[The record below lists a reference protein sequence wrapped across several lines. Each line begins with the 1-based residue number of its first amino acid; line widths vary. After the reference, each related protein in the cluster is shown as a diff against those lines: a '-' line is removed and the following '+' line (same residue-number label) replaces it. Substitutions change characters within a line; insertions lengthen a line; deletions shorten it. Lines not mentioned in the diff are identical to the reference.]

1 MGLCLAPYC
10 FPFTVTLEIA
20 NPSLFQYK
28 MSLKVEAVS
37 DTR

>member
-1 MGLCLAPYC
+1 
-10 FPFTVTLEIA
+10 V
-20 NPSLFQYK
+20 SLFQYK

>member
-1 MGLCLAPYC
+1 L
-10 FPFTVTLEIA
+10 
-20 NPSLFQYK
+20 SLFQYK